1 MSVDERSSF
10 ISSGKQIKEVYEPK
24 EVGTPVKQTADDIL
38 GRKSAKKVVILY
50 VFVIPYI
57 LAMPSSY

>member
-10 ISSGKQIKEVYEPK
+10 LNGGKQIKEAYKPK
-24 EVGTPVKQTADDIL
+24 EVGTPVKQTADDTL
-38 GRKSAKKVVILY
+38 SRKYAKKVVILY

-57 LAMPSSY
+57 LVMPSSY